1 MNKFDQIIQRTTE
14 KLYEDE
20 RLRSHL
26 SDDEAKVVLGWA
38 ENWIQ
43 SQVSSAKDETVAAQI
58 AQSEFARVKQTVSA
72 MNDLAV
78 KEGMLNLAQ
87 AVAAL
92 NLAPAVAALEPQI
105 KTQQAMSR
113 QDVFKL
119 LTQLVGK
126 KWQMQGK

>member
-1 MNKFDQIIQRTTE
+1 MNGFDQIIQRTTE

-26 SDDEAKVVLGWA
+26 TDDEAKVVLGWA

-43 SQVSSAKDETVAAQI
+43 SQVSSAADATIAAQI
-58 AQSEFARVKQTVSA
+58 AQNEFARVKQTVSA
-72 MNDLAV
+72 MNDLAA
-78 KEGMLNLAQ
+78 KEGTLNLAQ

-92 NLAPAVAALEPQI
+92 EPQL
-105 KTQQAMSR
+105 KTQQVISR

-119 LTQLVGK
+119 LTQLVGALWRIK
-126 KWQMQGK
+126 